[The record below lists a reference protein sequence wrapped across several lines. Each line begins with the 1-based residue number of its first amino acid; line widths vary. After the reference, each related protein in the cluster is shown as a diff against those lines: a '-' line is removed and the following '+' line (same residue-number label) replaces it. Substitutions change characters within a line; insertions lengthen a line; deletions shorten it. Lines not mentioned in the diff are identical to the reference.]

1 MIVIIADD
9 LTGAAEI
16 GGLGLS
22 FGLKAEII
30 TDLDIN
36 PDAELVVISTDTRS
50 MPEERALEITKAVS
64 KAILAIKPDIIFI
77 KVDSVLRGH
86 IVPELKLH
94 LQILGYKKA
103 LLVPANPAF
112 GRVLTGGKYYLNGE
126 LIHKTAFAH
135 DPEFPV
141 KGPHPYEMLRVVEKE
156 VSTNAI
162 TDELPASG
170 IIVGETASNEDLLNW
185 IGKADKETLLTG
197 GAGLFK
203 ALLKS
208 LGLKENIS
216 SVSKRP
222 DLPALFVC
230 GTTHDRSRSNIR
242 QIKEKGGPVSYMPG
256 YIISS
261 ATETGL
267 GPWADEIVFLLK
279 ENKKAI
285 IAIDEA
291 TTDSSNVSAADLRE
305 KKAMVVEKVFQKLNI
320 KELLVEGGSTA
331 AAIINHLNFTRFF
344 PVSELGAGVIKMK
357 VDNNDLFLTLKPGS
371 YEWPA
376 EIWAFNK
383 NKT

>member
-1 MIVIIADD
+1 MIVVIADD

-30 TDLDIN
+30 TDLKIN
-36 PDAELVVISTDTRS
+36 PSAELVVISTDTRS
-50 MPEERALEITKAVS
+50 MPEEKALEITKAVS
-64 KAILAIKPDIIFI
+64 ETILVINPDIIFI

-103 LLVPANPAF
+103 LLVSANPAF
-112 GRVLTGGKYYLNGE
+112 GRVLTGGKYYVNGE
-126 LIHKTAFAH
+126 LIHKTAFVH

-141 KGPHPYEMLRVVEKE
+141 KGPHPYQMLRVNEEE
-156 VSTNAI
+156 VSINSI
-162 TDELPASG
+162 TDELPTSG
-170 IIVGETASNEDLLNW
+170 IVVGETASNNDLLSW
-185 IGKADKETLLTG
+185 IIKADDETLLAG

-208 LGLKENIS
+208 LGLKENTSPIT
-216 SVSKRP
+216 KRP
-222 DLPALFVC
+222 NLPALFVC

-242 QIKEKGGPVSYMPG
+242 QIKQLGGPVSYMPPD
-256 YIISS
+256 IISF
-261 ATETGL
+261 ATKPSFET
-267 GPWADEIVFLLK
+267 WADEIVSLLK
-279 ENKKAI
+279 TNKKAI

-291 TTDSSNVSAADLRE
+291 GIDSSIVSAADLRE

-331 AAIINHLNFTRFF
+331 AAIINHLNFRRFF

-371 YEWPA
+371 YDWPV
-376 EIWAFNK
+376 ETWDF
-383 NKT
+383 

>member
-1 MIVIIADD
+1 MIVVIADD

-30 TDLDIN
+30 TNLNIN
-36 PDAELVVISTDTRS
+36 PGAELVVISTDTRS
-50 MPEERALEITKAVS
+50 MPEGKALEVTKTVS

-94 LQILGYKKA
+94 QEILGYKKA

-112 GRVLTGGKYYLNGE
+112 GRVLTGGKYYVNGE

-141 KGPHPYEMLRVVEKE
+141 MGPYLFEMLRVDEKD
-156 VSTNAI
+156 VSINAI

-170 IIVGETASNEDLLNW
+170 IIIGETISNDGLLSW
-185 IGKADKETLLTG
+185 IAKADKETLLAG
-197 GAGLFK
+197 GAGLFT
-203 ALLKS
+203 ALLAS
-208 LGLKENIS
+208 FELKKDAS
-216 SVSKRP
+216 PVAKQP
-222 DLPALFVC
+222 DTPALFVC

-242 QIKEKGGPVSYMPG
+242 RIKELGGPVSYMPSDV
-256 YIISS
+256 ISF
-261 ATETGL
+261 ATEAGFET
-267 GPWADEIVFLLK
+267 WADEIVSLLK
-279 ENKKAI
+279 KNKKAI

-291 TTDSSNVSAADLRE
+291 TIGRSIVSAADLRE
-305 KKAMVVEKVFQKLNI
+305 KKAMVVEKVFRKLNV

-331 AAIINHLNFTRFF
+331 AAIINHLNFTRFS

-376 EIWAFNK
+376 ETWDF
-383 NKT
+383 